1 VSVLTKIFVGL
12 LVVLSLILSAATV
25 TFVNVIDDY
34 KRNADFNLN
43 KVRVEEATT
52 AASLATAESEKT
64 ALTAQLQA
72 VTDEAGKLRGR
83 VDTLLKD
90 IAMRDADLA
99 KTTDQSTRAGVDN
112 SRLVAALAAS
122 EAMKSQ
128 FSQQLSE
135 LRAELDKV
143 QTQLGDTNVALT
155 DTTNKLDVTE
165 AQRRVVAEQAI
176 ELKKRVDTLSN
187 ELKGRG
193 IDPTRISAAGITAG
207 APAALN
213 GVVRETR
220 MINGIAHAA
229 ISLGTDDAVKP
240 GMEFNVL
247 DRDAGRFL
255 GKITIVYVD
264 ADESVGRIT
273 GDTAAVRAGNEVR
286 TQL

>member
-1 VSVLTKIFVGL
+1 
-12 LVVLSLILSAATV
+12 
-25 TFVNVIDDY
+25 
-34 KRNADFNLN
+34 
-43 KVRVEEATT
+43 
-52 AASLATAESEKT
+52 
-64 ALTAQLQA
+64 LTAQLQA